1 MTSGPH
7 LTLNHINLT
16 NETIPDGSAEPAA
29 AEPHDEPD
37 LGVLVVEVG
46 VALPDDAGDD
56 EFALGDKGH
65 ERDPLA
71 VGLVA
76 GELLGEEEGALVREL
91 GPNSTKK
98 KLEEC

>member
-1 MTSGPH
+1 M
-7 LTLNHINLT
+7 NLT
-16 NETIPDGSAEPAA
+16 DVSIPDGGAEPAV

-37 LGVLVVEVG
+37 LGVLLVEIS

-56 EFALGDKGH
+56 ELALGDEGH
-65 ERDPLA
+65 ERDGLA

-91 GPNSTKK
+91 GSN
-98 KLEEC
+98 